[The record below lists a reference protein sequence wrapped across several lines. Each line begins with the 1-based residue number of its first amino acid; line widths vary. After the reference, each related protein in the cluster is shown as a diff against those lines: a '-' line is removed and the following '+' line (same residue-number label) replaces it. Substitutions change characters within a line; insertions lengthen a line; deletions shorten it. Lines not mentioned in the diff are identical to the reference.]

1 MKETMM
7 YLSSIKSRYFML
19 LVYLFLIAG
28 ATSCRDDHFES
39 DLADDSIQLSKAELI
54 QQALSRLPQTRGV
67 STLPVRMVTIK
78 DTVTIRCFIIGSMK
92 IDWGDDST
100 VLATGYKTYTHIY
113 SDDLPSH
120 GICIEGSHQAIKH
133 LHVQDNELIYLDVT
147 NNINLQYFDCMR
159 NYLDELDL
167 TDCPNLRTLH
177 AANNELSFIDITHLS
192 LLETL
197 EIGYNRLT
205 HIDVSKNFHLRT
217 LQVGSNKI
225 TDIDLRENINL
236 SHIVLSGL
244 SLRTIN
250 NRIISDTS
258 FSLFSN
264 LMFLDISHTP
274 FTSLDLSDNPL
285 VFGIDISG
293 SDVMRLDIS
302 KIKINWLNAAG
313 SRLTDWIYTRVSL
326 ENLYNLRIENTPYE
340 KFETNTSYLIS
351 TLPDRNEPHENG
363 LTQQGHLYTYS
374 HAIMN
379 PTNLSALTLKNWVV
393 NE

>member
-1 MKETMM
+1 M
-7 YLSSIKSRYFML
+7 
-19 LVYLFLIAG
+19 
-28 ATSCRDDHFES
+28 
-39 DLADDSIQLSKAELI
+39 
-54 QQALSRLPQTRGV
+54 
-67 STLPVRMVTIK
+67 
-78 DTVTIRCFIIGSMK
+78 
-92 IDWGDDST
+92 
-100 VLATGYKTYTHIY
+100 
-113 SDDLPSH
+113 
-120 GICIEGSHQAIKH
+120 
-133 LHVQDNELIYLDVT
+133 
-147 NNINLQYFDCMR
+147 
-159 NYLDELDL
+159 
-167 TDCPNLRTLH
+167 
-177 AANNELSFIDITHLS
+177 
-192 LLETL
+192 
-197 EIGYNRLT
+197 T

-293 SDVMRLDIS
+293 SDVTRLDIS

-374 HAIMN
+374 QAIMN